1 MIYALRRC
9 IFNLFSNEFIWPIWI
24 GIYFR
29 NLLERTYTID
39 TTLTTTRDSVVIK
52 DGDQTQS
59 VSAKTKNLYTSLN
72 RQIQIKIK
80 YKEDDDG
87 TLEKGVIFSSL
98 ISKKITTPL
107 FDQWNCGQ
115 NHEDERCSKVRQGL
129 FRWSTTYTITFLGKL
144 LQCFCKLFVSFY
156 NLFVYFL

>member
-1 MIYALRRC
+1 M
-9 IFNLFSNEFIWPIWI
+9 
-24 GIYFR
+24 
-29 NLLERTYTID
+29 
-39 TTLTTTRDSVVIK
+39 
-52 DGDQTQS
+52 
-59 VSAKTKNLYTSLN
+59 SAKTKNLYTSLN

-115 NHEDERCSKVRQGL
+115 NHEDDRCSKVRQGL

-144 LQCFCKLFVSFY
+144 LQCFFFQIKMKHIHIVKIIFPIVLDQYTFY
-156 NLFVYFL
+156 IRIYANYNIDMPQSRG

>member
-1 MIYALRRC
+1 M
-9 IFNLFSNEFIWPIWI
+9 
-24 GIYFR
+24 
-29 NLLERTYTID
+29 YTID
-39 TTLTTTRDSVVIK
+39 TMLTTTKDSVVIK

-87 TLEKGVIFSSL
+87 TLEKGVIVSSL

-144 LQCFCKLFVSFY
+144 LQCFFS
-156 NLFVYFL
+156 N